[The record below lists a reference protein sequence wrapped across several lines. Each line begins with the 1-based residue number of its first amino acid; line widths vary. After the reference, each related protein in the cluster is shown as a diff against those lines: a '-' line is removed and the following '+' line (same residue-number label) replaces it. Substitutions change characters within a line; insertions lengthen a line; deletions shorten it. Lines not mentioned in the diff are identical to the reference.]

1 MEDLDPL
8 GLLGH
13 ELAGKTIGIVGMG
26 RIGYAVARRLHRGWD
41 MNVLYTARPHKEKA
55 ERDLNAR
62 RVELGELLKES
73 DFISVHTDLND
84 TTRHLFNDATFSA
97 MRPSAVFVNTSR
109 GGVVD
114 QEALY
119 RALQDKKIFAAGLDV
134 TDPEPLPELSPL
146 RSLSQCI
153 ILPHIGSATE
163 RARNAM
169 AMKSAENLIAALH
182 GQPMPY
188 AIA

>member
-1 MEDLDPL
+1 MD
-8 GLLGH
+8 
-13 ELAGKTIGIVGMG
+13 
-26 RIGYAVARRLHRGWD
+26 
-41 MNVLYTARPHKEKA
+41 VLYTARTQKENA

-73 DFISVHTDLND
+73 DFISVHTDLNE
-84 TTRHLFNDATFSA
+84 TTRHLFNDAAFSA
-97 MRPSAVFVNTSR
+97 MKPSAVFVNTSR

-146 RSLSQCI
+146 RSLPQCI

-169 AMKSAENLIAALH
+169 AMKSAENLIAALQ